1 MAGLSE
7 IGGLYS
13 ADRGGALMS
22 NKLRILIADDDRRL
36 ASTLVDILRCKGY
49 EAQAAHSGAEA
60 LASIKRDYFDCVLT
74 DIEMPQMDG
83 VELHEAIKEL
93 QPGLPVVLMTAY
105 STDKLV
111 KRGMEA
117 GVVATLAKPLNIN
130 LLLSFFSS
138 LHKERPVVVVDDDH
152 EFANMLADVLQA
164 RGFKVRQVTD
174 LDDMAKMPGSDG
186 QMVLLDMKLNSTNG
200 LHVLEEVRQR
210 YPRLPVV
217 LVTGYREETV
227 QAVKAAI
234 KINAYTCFYKPVEIG
249 GLLQVLTEV
258 RQRELS
264 RILNQPIQEEN
275 GEFRAGCQQ

>member
-1 MAGLSE
+1 MN
-7 IGGLYS
+7 
-13 ADRGGALMS
+13 
-22 NKLRILIADDDRRL
+22 NKLRILIVDDDRRL
-36 ASTLVDILRCKGY
+36 AGTLVDVLRCKGY

-60 LASIKRDYFDCVLT
+60 LDSIKRNYFDCVLT

-83 VELHEAIKEL
+83 VELHEVIKEL

-105 STDKLV
+105 SSDKPV

-117 GVVATLAKPLNIN
+117 GAVATLAKPLNIN

-138 LHKERPVVVVDDDH
+138 LQKERPVVVVDDDP
-152 EFANMLADVLQA
+152 EFANTLADVLRA
-164 RGFKVRQVTD
+164 RGSKVRQVTN
-174 LDDMAKMPGSDG
+174 LDHMAEMPGSDG
-186 QMVLLDMKLNSTNG
+186 QTVVLDMKLNSTNG
-200 LHVLEEVRQR
+200 LPVLEEVRQR

-217 LVTGYREETV
+217 LVTGYREEMA
-227 QAVKAAI
+227 QAVKGAI

-264 RILNQPIQEEN
+264 RILRQPIQQEGGESRHGCEE
-275 GEFRAGCQQ
+275 